1 MNYTEFVNAMK
12 KEMRER
18 LAPNVKVE
26 LYQSIKNNGTR
37 RQGLMF
43 AESGINISPS
53 SPIPAK
59 TFFRY
64 QK

>member
-37 RQGLMF
+37 RQGLL
-43 AESGINISPS
+43 
-53 SPIPAK
+53 
-59 TFFRY
+59 
-64 QK
+64 